1 MGRTFT
7 ASIAAVLIL
16 LAAIVAFAQG
26 IGEYG
31 RAVGGVAARKGNT
44 APVGGKSLA
53 PPAKNPKSIEQ
64 GVSGVETRAMPALVT
79 VRSTGVSLYARSDEL
94 ADKITPLVMGEK
106 LTPLL
111 EAVGVDALWYMVK
124 TDAGMTGWIKSAD
137 VESGSNLKP

>member
-1 MGRTFT
+1 MVRTFT

-16 LAAIVAFAQG
+16 SAGTAAFAQG

-31 RAVGGVAARKGNT
+31 RAVGGVAGKKGST

-53 PPAKNPKSIEQ
+53 LPAKNPKSIEQ
-64 GVSGVETRAMPALVT
+64 RESGVETHALPASVT
-79 VRSTGVSLYARSDEL
+79 VRSKGISLYARSDEL
-94 ADKITPLVMGEK
+94 SDKITPLVMGEK